1 MRKAVLLLGLMLPGL
16 CQAQQSASFK
26 IEEQTFNA
34 GGHPRGGMELSS
46 PGHLISLGALGRG
59 MTILELSSTSYTMSA
74 SFAGLNPPP
83 GEVANVRFTGP
94 LSLAW
99 DRERSVGT
107 YNLYLE
113 SVTVPFDPGY
123 GTCQAS
129 GITTELETIAA
140 TPPPGEA
147 IFILV
152 TAQNRLGEEGVKG
165 ASSAGILR
173 DNTNACP

>member
-1 MRKAVLLLGLMLPGL
+1 MRKAVLILGLILPGL
-16 CQAQQSASFK
+16 CPAQQSASFK

-34 GGHPRGGMELSS
+34 GGHPLDGTEISS
-46 PGHLISLGALGRG
+46 TGHRISLGALGQG
-59 MTILELSSTSYTMSA
+59 VTLLELSSASYSMHA
-74 SFAGLNPPP
+74 GFVGLNPPP
-83 GEVANVRFTGP
+83 GEVANVRFSDTVT
-94 LSLAW
+94 LAW

-113 SVTVPFDPGY
+113 SVTAPFDPGY

-129 GITTELETIAA
+129 GITTELGTIAA

-147 IFILV
+147 IFVLV
-152 TAQNRLGEEGVKG
+152 TAENRLGEEGVKG